1 MNYRK
6 EQEMVLHFIGGKI
19 SQVKILKETKK
30 YMTIQCEDGFCT
42 KYRVNKETGEVQ
54 DNTYHR
60 VIKGLYID

>member
-1 MNYRK
+1 
-6 EQEMVLHFIGGKI
+6 MVLHFIGGNT

-30 YMTIQCEDGFCT
+30 YMTIQCEDGFYT